1 MAITKKEFVLSQM
14 ERLKLPFYTIKD
26 GTGLVDDQQEDI
38 EVEEAIQM
46 LSDSLDAFGSGVV
59 EIKLS
64 NRNKAS
70 KRTGGDLTTYTYKV
84 KVGNENTPA
93 INGNTSS
100 NLESFY
106 EERMRLEK
114 KIIELENN
122 QKFEALKR
130 EIESVKNNEKSVF
143 DHPMVQNVI
152 AGLMGAYGGAKVAET
167 NIVPIAQK
175 PLINGTDT
183 EVKKI
188 SKEEQKLIGQAIS
201 RINAVDPDMVSN
213 FLSLA
218 TLAESNPTMYFNA
231 VSMMKSFIK

>member
-1 MAITKKEFVLSQM
+1 MAITKKDFVIAQM
-14 ERLKLPFYTIKD
+14 ERLKLPFYTIKE
-26 GTGLVDDQQEDI
+26 GTSLIDEQQEDI
-38 EVEEAIQM
+38 EVEEAIEQ
-46 LSDSLDAFGSGVV
+46 LHGTLEAIGSGVV

-64 NRNKAS
+64 NRSKAS
-70 KRTGGDLTTYTYKV
+70 KRAGGDLTTYVYKV
-84 KVGNENTPA
+84 KLGNETA
-93 INGNTSS
+93 TTSINGSS
-100 NLESFY
+100 ASLESFY

-130 EIESVKNNEKSVF
+130 EIEAVKNNEKSVF

-152 AGLMGAYGGAKVAET
+152 AGLMGAYGGAKVAENNT
-167 NIVPIAQK
+167 VPIAQK
-175 PLINGTDT
+175 PLINGTET
-183 EVKKI
+183 ETKKLT
-188 SKEEQKLIGQAIS
+188 KEDQKLIGQAIS
-201 RINAVDPDMVSN
+201 RINAIDPDMVSN